1 MPYDHS
7 ITHSVTYIAP
17 DPQAIS
23 EYARKVYA
31 EFETEEKRSSKDSV
45 HTGFSSFLA
54 FVATKLT
61 KYLNEG
67 HTELLDERKAE
78 KTIKEVYHVAKS
90 HKS

>member
-1 MPYDHS
+1 MPHGCSNTYP
-7 ITHSVTYIAP
+7 ITYIAP

-23 EYARKVYA
+23 DYARRVYR
-31 EFETEEKRSSKDSV
+31 EFEIEEKRSGKDNI

-67 HTELLDERKAE
+67 HTELLDGY
-78 KTIKEVYHVAKS
+78 KTKRLVKDAHYA
-90 HKS
+90 